1 MGELVCVTLAV
12 NGRAERLEV
21 PLTETLLTT
30 LRERLFL
37 TGAKR
42 GCNQGVCGACTV
54 LADEVPVRACLSLAA
69 NCEGI
74 AIRTIEGCDGDPIIG
89 ALQEAFVVCGG
100 LQCGFCT
107 PGMLI
112 AARALLAVDP
122 DPSAAAIRTALSGNL
137 CRCTGYVK
145 ILEAVRHAAR
155 EAGR

>member
-1 MGELVCVTLAV
+1 MGELVSVTLAV
-12 NGRAERLEV
+12 NGRAERIEV

-54 LADEVPVRACLSLAA
+54 LADEVPVRACLSLAS

-74 AIRTIEGCDGDPIIG
+74 AIRTIEGCDGDPIVG
-89 ALQEAFVVCGG
+89 ALQEAFVACGG

-112 AARALLAVDP
+112 AARALLAADP

-145 ILEAVRHAAR
+145 ILEAVRQAAR
-155 EAGR
+155 EVAR